1 LLAAALAGLA
11 FGIAHADLVLSG
23 PDSHAGTYSTSALA
37 AVTTPADTVSAG
49 GLTGVS
55 MWGLLGGANAS
66 SSTAP
71 VYGAITTSTPA
82 GDNGKNAILRYY
94 VLATT
99 GSGAQTA
106 VSLGQ
111 IDPNFGGTAATPA
124 FLAYQATGGGLLA
137 APSLVLSSGQ
147 MLSDV
152 TSLQLLSVAALPGGG
167 SGVSAAVTLSGN
179 VAKPGSYALAD
190 LTSQFAPVSE
200 TVAGDTYTGTPLW
213 TFLDALAPT
222 APQLVVTQG
231 TDGYEVVLSLAEL
244 DPAAAGNGANLL
256 AYADTGGNFPG
267 SGVARTIL
275 PSDNAHGRWMS
286 NLDAIAVIAAAPVP
300 EPGSAMTSSLG
311 IFAVAAAIRWRRKAA
326 DLERRKAARADAHPV
341 RSHGA

>member
-1 LLAAALAGLA
+1 MNAIPRSLLVATLTTLA
-11 FGIAHADLVLSG
+11 FGSARADLVLSG
-23 PDSHAGTYSTSALA
+23 PDSNAGTYSTSALA
-37 AVTTPADTVSAG
+37 AIATPADSVSAS
-49 GLTGVS
+49 GLTGIS

-66 SSTAP
+66 SSTSP
-71 VYGAITTSTPA
+71 VYGSITTSTPT
-82 GDNGKNAILRYY
+82 GDNGKNSILRYY

-99 GSGAQTA
+99 SSGAQAA

-124 FLAYQATGGGLLA
+124 FLAYQATGGSLLG

-147 MLSDV
+147 TLSNV

-167 SGVSAAVTLSGN
+167 SGASASVALSGN
-179 VAKPGSYALAD
+179 VANPGSYTLAN
-190 LTSQFAPVSE
+190 LTNDFAPVSE
-200 TVAGDTYTGTPLW
+200 TVSGDTYTGTSLW
-213 TFLDALAPT
+213 TFIDALAPT
-222 APQLVVTQG
+222 TPQLVVTQG

-244 DPAAAGNGANLL
+244 DPTAGGNSGNLL

-286 NLDAIAVIAAAPVP
+286 NLDAVEVIAAAPVP
-300 EPGSAMTSSLG
+300 EPASALLLVCG
-311 IFAVAAAIRWRRKAA
+311 LAFVGG
-326 DLERRKAARADAHPV
+326 AARRCRVSARAN
-341 RSHGA
+341 A